1 MTAIVGTIIRTR
13 IINTMD
19 VQIHRKR
26 VANGNVLIA
35 TNMLENQN
43 SVLLIVR
50 RKNKGAV
57 IMTIDEAIQ
66 KARENENIFK
76 NNHKLNL
83 TLKKRSPYY
92 GLDCLKI
99 SEDNKHLAE
108 WLEELK
114 AYRANEG
121 ISENVY
127 RFGYKFGYNKAVA
140 EYSSISEAAKENNMK
155 TNSNIRAVCKGLR
168 NHAGGYGW
176 RYREEVIKC
185 SR

>member
-26 VANGNVLIA
+26 VENGNVLIV
-35 TNMLENQN
+35 TNMWVNLSLEQH
-43 SVLLIVR
+43 IV

-66 KARENENIFK
+66 KARDNENSFK

-127 RFGYKFGYNKAVA
+127 RLGYKFGYNKAVDDCIEELKKLIDA
-140 EYSSISEAAKENNMK
+140 RYMKVNCDDVELNMLSEKL
-155 TNSNIRAVCKGLR
+155 KGVDS
-168 NHAGGYGW
+168 
-176 RYREEVIKC
+176 E
-185 SR
+185 